1 MRIKKFSLTLSSS
14 VTLNVAT
21 LIKKLSDNFGTCHP
35 SYVSL

>member
-21 LIKKLSDNFGTCHP
+21 LIKNLMDNFSTCHP